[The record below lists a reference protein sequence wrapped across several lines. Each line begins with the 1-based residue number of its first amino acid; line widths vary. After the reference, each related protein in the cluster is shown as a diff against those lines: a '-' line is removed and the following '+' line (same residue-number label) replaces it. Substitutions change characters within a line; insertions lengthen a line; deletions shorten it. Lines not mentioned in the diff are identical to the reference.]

1 MTWKEAPTDIIK
13 KLPLGQ
19 EFDTCE
25 EIKSP
30 TSSDYYDQET
40 QDFESK
46 LITSKAKW
54 QEHLRKNSSN
64 YIR

>member
-13 KLPLGQ
+13 KLPIGQ
-19 EFDTCE
+19 EFDICE

-30 TSSDYYDQET
+30 ISSDHYDQET

-46 LITSKAKW
+46 LIISKKKW
-54 QEHLRKNSSN
+54 QEHLRKNSAN